1 MSSGSRRR
9 PPVGLPES
17 EAELYAALLG
27 PVDFTVPTPAVVRD
41 GQLAPYQ
48 ELVWL
53 TEPVAAERA
62 YLAEHDAR
70 FQALTEQL
78 REDGAFAEWVRDAL
92 PKRPRLARA
101 GARLLGRGRTEAERQ
116 PPDLEDWL
124 RLLEA
129 YAVRHLAPQ
138 DSAEARDRYDEIAL
152 ALRELGFELD
162 EQGRA
167 ARPGRRGPAADRLA
181 GQDRRPAGGAERR
194 GRLAPRALPRARAVR
209 PRARAHPQRRRAE
222 RRPGPQRGHRPP
234 RAAHPRRRRADRAHA
249 PADALHPRPA
259 LRARGRR
266 GPARGAARAA
276 EERFA
281 LPEWEAETEG
291 LLVTLRSSGAEWM
304 PRVWTELAT
313 VLLVEGVTTVLVGTR
328 KLLGESW
335 VCASLNVLVDLTV
348 AEAGASVQQVR
359 GRTLRLDRSDPEK
372 VASNWEI
379 VCAAPDRVRGGVDYA
394 RFVRKQAQLFG
405 LTDEGTVESG
415 PAHVH
420 PELGSFAPP
429 PAARFGAI
437 DADQLARAADRA
449 TARERWQ
456 VGTPYLGVEL
466 PTLLVRALEPPGA
479 PPLAPQDAGRVIA
492 EAYRELGEL
501 SAEAAGSLRVRP
513 AGAFRRCEL
522 TAATAAE
529 GARFV
534 SALDELCGPA
544 PDAPTLLI
552 SRPLVSRLGRVL
564 RQRGTERLHAMPA
577 DFARDEARAEVFA
590 RVWAKHLG
598 PGRVFEAEGARPPDG
613 GYETLVREVWV

>member
-1 MSSGSRRR
+1 MGTARHALHTLAADERTAHMR
-9 PPVGLPES
+9 PLMLSTRGLRCVPAD
-17 EAELYAALLG
+17 AE
-27 PVDFTVPTPAVVRD
+27 V
-41 GQLAPYQ
+41 
-48 ELVWL
+48 
-53 TEPVAAERA
+53 
-62 YLAEHDAR
+62 
-70 FQALTEQL
+70 
-78 REDGAFAEWVRDAL
+78 
-92 PKRPRLARA
+92 
-101 GARLLGRGRTEAERQ
+101 
-116 PPDLEDWL
+116 
-124 RLLEA
+124 LLEA
-129 YAVRHLAPQ
+129 
-138 DSAEARDRYDEIAL
+138 
-152 ALRELGFELD
+152 
-162 EQGRA
+162 
-167 ARPGRRGPAADRLA
+167 
-181 GQDRRPAGGAERR
+181 
-194 GRLAPRALPRARAVR
+194 
-209 PRARAHPQRRRAE
+209 
-222 RRPGPQRGHRPP
+222 
-234 RAAHPRRRRADRAHA
+234 
-249 PADALHPRPA
+249 
-259 LRARGRR
+259 LRA
-266 GPARGAARAA
+266 AA

-313 VLLVEGVTTVLVGTR
+313 VLLVEGITTVLVGTR

-348 AEAGASVQQVR
+348 AEAGASVQQMH
-359 GRTLRLDRSDPEK
+359 GRTLRLDRGDPEK
-372 VASNWEI
+372 VASNWEV

-394 RFVRKQAQLFG
+394 RFVRKQAQLFA

-466 PTLLVRALEPPGA
+466 PTLLVRALEAPGA
-479 PPLAPQDAGRVIA
+479 PPLGLQDAGRVIA

-534 SALDELCGPA
+534 AALDELCGPA
-544 PDAPTLLI
+544 PGRARAADLPAARLQAGARAAPARGGAGARDAGRF
-552 SRPLVSRLGRVL
+552 RPRRGARGGLRPRLGQAPGPGTCL
-564 RQRGTERLHAMPA
+564 RARGLAPARTGATRRWSERSGCRSARPGPRPRGPA
-577 DFARDEARAEVFA
+577 RRGRRRSRAAGARAPA
-590 RVWAKHLG
+590 REGRRRLLAGVAPGLEHG
-598 PGRVFEAEGARPPDG
+598 APGRVSPQHDLERVGHVVEEGSQVA
-613 GYETLVREVWV
+613 

>member
-1 MSSGSRRR
+1 M
-9 PPVGLPES
+9 
-17 EAELYAALLG
+17 
-27 PVDFTVPTPAVVRD
+27 
-41 GQLAPYQ
+41 
-48 ELVWL
+48 WL

-78 REDGAFAEWVRDAL
+78 RDDGPFAEWVRDVL

-101 GARLLGRGRTEAERQ
+101 GARYLAWSGRRASRGELERQ

-124 RLLEA
+124 RLLEV

-138 DSAEARDRYDEIAL
+138 DSAEAQDRYDEIAA
-152 ALRELGFELD
+152 ALRELGCELTGKGVPRD
-162 EQGRA
+162 
-167 ARPGRRGPAADRLA
+167 PVDADRLLTGSQAKIA
-181 GQDRRPAGGAERR
+181 GLLEVLSAEVASRR
-194 GRLAPRALPRARAVR
+194 GRFRGLVLCDLELAPTRSDDALSAVLDLNVGTARHALHTLAADERTAHMR
-209 PRARAHPQRRRAE
+209 PLMLST
-222 RRPGPQRGHRPP
+222 RGLRCV
-234 RAAHPRRRRADRAHA
+234 
-249 PADALHPRPA
+249 PADADVLLEA
-259 LRARGRR
+259 LRA
-266 GPARGAARAA
+266 AA

-281 LPEWEAETEG
+281 LPEWEAEAEG

-313 VLLVEGVTTVLVGTR
+313 ALLVEGVTTVLVGTR
-328 KLLGESW
+328 KLLGEGW
-335 VCASLNVLVDLTV
+335 VCAPLNVLVDLTV
-348 AEAGASVQQVR
+348 AEAGASVQQMR
-359 GRTLRLDRSDPEK
+359 GRTLRLDRDDPEK

-379 VCAAPDRVRGGVDYA
+379 VCAAPERVRGGVDYA

-420 PELGSFAPP
+420 PELSPFTPP
-429 PAARFGAI
+429 AAARFGAI

-449 TARERWQ
+449 SARERWQ
-456 VGTPYLGVEL
+456 VGTPYRGVEL
-466 PTLLVRALEPPGA
+466 PTLLVRELEAPGA
-479 PPLAPQDAGRVIA
+479 PALGPQDAGRVIA

-534 SALDELCGPA
+534 AALDELCGPA

-552 SRPLVSRLGRVL
+552 SRPLVSKLGRVL
-564 RQRGTERLHAMPA
+564 RRSGAERLHAMPA
-577 DFARDEARAEVFA
+577 DFARDEQRSEVFA
-590 RVWAKHLG
+590 RVWTKHLG
-598 PGRVFEAEGARPPDG
+598 QGRVVEAAGARSPDG
-613 GYETLVREVWV
+613 GYETLVRDVWV